1 MEPMEVNTNVAQWNR
16 WRQVAAGCAVLA
28 IVAAFLPWIS
38 GFSLQGIRV
47 DAGKITTLCGV
58 AGIGLAVAWHAYERG
73 HAIFQL
79 VLGAIVAYEG
89 VSNFSSIAGMGLYLT
104 MIAGVL
110 WFVAGFALVRE
121 TEMFG

>member
-1 MEPMEVNTNVAQWNR
+1 MEPMEVNTNVAQWDR
-16 WRQVAAGCAVLA
+16 WRQVVAACAVLA

-38 GFSLQGIRV
+38 GFSLQGIRF

-58 AGIGLAVAWHAYERG
+58 AGIGFAVAWHADERG

-110 WFVAGFALVRE
+110 WFIAGFALVRE
-121 TEMFG
+121 TEMFS